1 MIKFEKIFWGVV
13 LMLLAVSCS
22 SGKSEKTDSTPES
35 VTLQVSQSEVYGE
48 NSGLFSVVPG
58 SYKLKY
64 DEGVKM
70 KVRLKLEQAV
80 EKKIESVSGPILRL
94 KDEDGMGIV
103 DGYSQMSL
111 AEGESDKMMTFL
123 SSKPGTEQD
132 FVFVSEFGSEYAE
145 EVMTKAHS
153 FSLENLSVTYV
164 GDADQQMEDLQEGI
178 NSLGKAVKGMNDLME
193 TSDKALDVSK
203 KSMDMINDLYGDK

>member
-1 MIKFEKIFWGVV
+1 MIKFEKIFLGVV

-64 DEGVKM
+64 DEGVKI
-70 KVRLKLEQAV
+70 KIRLKLEQAV
-80 EKKIESVSGPILRL
+80 EKKIEGVSGPILRL

-132 FVFVSEFGSEYAE
+132 FVFVSEFGSEYAK

-153 FSLENLSVTYV
+153 FSLENLSVSYV

-203 KSMDMINDLYGDK
+203 KSMDMINDLYGDN

>member
-1 MIKFEKIFWGVV
+1 MIKFEKIFLGVV

-35 VTLQVSQSEVYGE
+35 VTLQISQSEVYGE

-64 DEGVKM
+64 DEGVKI
-70 KVRLKLEQAV
+70 KIRLKLEQAV
-80 EKKIESVSGPILRL
+80 EKKIEGVSGPILRL
-94 KDEDGMGIV
+94 KDEDGMSIV

-132 FVFVSEFGSEYAE
+132 FVFVSEFGSEYAG

-153 FSLENLSVTYV
+153 FSLENLSVSYV

-203 KSMDMINDLYGDK
+203 KSMDMINDLYGDN